1 MSMFNDD
8 SYNDGVNA
16 GKRIAFGC
24 IIASLAILG
33 ILLLT
38 LSSNRKSGHREVN
51 NNSTLP
57 TVSADEPAEEEKP
70 EYTAG
75 KNTRTSDELSF
86 WNMYDGNDREVVVSE
101 DQKSDIRKEKDELL
115 KKLSEDAAEKEK
127 EEKEAKN
134 RFNIKN
140 EGEEPEYVAISRSIS
155 LNGLNEEGFSTD
167 DKGRLTYSING
178 KPASHFGIDVS
189 KNNGYI
195 DWFKAKED
203 GVEFAM
209 LKLGSRGY
217 STGNIQMDDSF
228 ERNIEG
234 CSANGIDVGAYFFS
248 QAVTREEAIEE
259 ANHCVVA
266 LAGKKI
272 RYPVVFDSEAIAN
285 DAYRTENLSAS
296 ELTDCA
302 IAFCEIL
309 AAYGYTPMIGGTKER
324 LVKNMNPVMLQK
336 YGVWLFDT
344 DEKCDYPYRYAI
356 RQYNNEGTVSGIESK
371 VSLDICLISY
381 SER

>member
-1 MSMFNDD
+1 MSMFNDE
-8 SYNDGVNA
+8 SYNDGMNA
-16 GKRIAFGC
+16 GRRVAVGC
-24 IIASLAILG
+24 IVASLAILG

-38 LSSNRKSGHREVN
+38 LSSNRNSVRREVN
-51 NNSTLP
+51 SNSTLP
-57 TVSADEPAEEEKP
+57 TVSADETAEEEKP
-70 EYTAG
+70 EYKAG
-75 KNTRTSDELSF
+75 DNKRTSDELSF
-86 WNMYDGNDREVVVSE
+86 WNMYDGDDRDVVVSE
-101 DQKSDIRKEKDELL
+101 NRKSDIRKEKDDLL
-115 KKLSEDAAEKEK
+115 KKLSEDAAAKEK

-155 LNGLNEEGFSTD
+155 RNELSDDGFATD
-167 DKGRLTYSING
+167 EKGRLTYSING
-178 KPASHFGIDVS
+178 KPSSHFGIDVS
-189 KNNGYI
+189 KNNGNI
-195 DWFKAKED
+195 DWYKAKQD

-217 STGNIQMDDSF
+217 STGNIVMDDHF
-228 ERNIEG
+228 DVNAEG

-259 ANHCVVA
+259 ANYCIVA
-266 LAGKKI
+266 LSGRKLK
-272 RYPVVFDSEAIAN
+272 YPVVFDSEAVAN

-302 IAFCEIL
+302 IAFCETI

-324 LVKNMNPVMLQK
+324 LVKNMNPVLLQR

-371 VSLDICLISY
+371 VSFDICLISY
-381 SER
+381 PER

>member
-1 MSMFNDD
+1 MFNDD

-16 GKRIAFGC
+16 GKRVAAGC
-24 IIASLAILG
+24 IVASLAILG

-38 LSSNRKSGHREVN
+38 LSSNNRHSRREVKSD
-51 NNSTLP
+51 STLP
-57 TVSADEPAEEEKP
+57 TVSADEQNDEKP
-70 EYTAG
+70 EYTSG
-75 KNTRTSDELSF
+75 DNKRTSDELSF
-86 WNMYDGNDREVVVSE
+86 WNMYDGDERDVVISE
-101 DQKSDIRKEKDELL
+101 NKSEIRKEKEDLL

-127 EEKEAKN
+127 QQKEKEN
-134 RFNIKN
+134 SFNIKN

-155 LNGLNEEGFSTD
+155 PNDLSDDGFSKD
-167 DKGRLTYSING
+167 ERGRLSYSSNG
-178 KPASHFGIDVS
+178 KPSSHFGIDVS

-195 DWFKAKED
+195 DWAKAKAD

-217 STGNIQMDDSF
+217 STGNILMDDSF
-228 ERNIEG
+228 EANVIG

-248 QAVTREEAIEE
+248 QAVNREEAIEE
-259 ANHCVVA
+259 ANYCVVA

-272 RYPVVFDSEAIAN
+272 AYPVVFDSEAVAN
-285 DAYRTENLSAS
+285 DSYRTENLSAS

-302 IAFCEIL
+302 IAFCETIR
-309 AAYGYTPMIGGTKER
+309 AYGFTPMIGGTKER
-324 LVKNMNPVMLQK
+324 LVRNMNPLLLQR

-344 DEKCDYPYRYAI
+344 DEKCEYPYRYAI
-356 RQYNNEGTVSGIESK
+356 RQYDNEGTVNGIESK
-371 VSLDICLISY
+371 VSYDICLISY

>member
-16 GKRIAFGC
+16 GKRIAVGC
-24 IIASLAILG
+24 IVASLAILG

-38 LSSNRKSGHREVN
+38 LSSNKKNTRRDVN
-51 NNSTLP
+51 SNSTLP
-57 TVSADEPAEEEKP
+57 TVSAEEVPEEKP

-75 KNTRTSDELSF
+75 KNTRTSDELNF
-86 WNMYDGNDREVVVSE
+86 WNMYDTDEEKVAISGN
-101 DQKSDIRKEKDELL
+101 KSDIRKEKEEIL
-115 KKLSEDAAEKEK
+115 KKISEDAAAKEK
-127 EEKEAKN
+127 EEKESEN

-155 LNGLNEEGFSTD
+155 RNDLSEDGFSTD
-167 DKGRLTYSING
+167 DRGRLTYSING
-178 KPASHFGIDVS
+178 KPSSHTGIDVS
-189 KNNGYI
+189 KNNGDI
-195 DWFKAKED
+195 DWAKVKAD
-203 GVEFAM
+203 GIEFAM

-217 STGNIQMDDSF
+217 STGNVLMDESF
-228 ERNIEG
+228 EKNLAG

-259 ANHCVVA
+259 ANYCVAA

-272 RYPVVFDSEAIAN
+272 RYPVVFDSEAVAN
-285 DAYRTENLSAS
+285 DTYRTESLSAS
-296 ELTDCA
+296 ALTDCA
-302 IAFCEIL
+302 IAFCETV
-309 AAYGYTPMIGGTKER
+309 ASYGYTPMIGGTKER
-324 LVKNMNPVMLQK
+324 LIKNMNPVMLQR

-344 DEKCDYPYRYAI
+344 DEKSDYPYRYAI
-356 RQYNNEGTVSGIESK
+356 RQYNNEGSVNGIESK
-371 VSLDICLISY
+371 VSLDICFISY

>member
-16 GKRIAFGC
+16 GKRIAVGC
-24 IIASLAILG
+24 IVASLAILG

-38 LSSNRKSGHREVN
+38 LSSNKKSGRREVN
-51 NNSTLP
+51 TNSTLP
-57 TVSADEPAEEEKP
+57 TVSADEPENNEKP
-70 EYTAG
+70 EYVAG
-75 KNTRTSDELSF
+75 SNKRTSDELSF
-86 WNMYDGNDREVVVSE
+86 WNMYDSDDRDVVVSE
-101 DQKSDIRKEKDELL
+101 NKNDIRKEKDELL
-115 KKLSEDAAEKEK
+115 KKISEDAAAKER
-127 EEKEAKN
+127 EEKDAEN

-155 LNGLNEEGFSTD
+155 LNELSDNGFSLD
-167 DKGRLTYSING
+167 GNGRLTYSING

-189 KNNGYI
+189 KNNGNI
-195 DWFKAKED
+195 DWAKARED

-217 STGNIQMDDSF
+217 STGNIQMDDYF
-228 ERNIEG
+228 DMNVQG

-259 ANHCVVA
+259 ANYCIVA
-266 LAGKKI
+266 LAGKKLK
-272 RYPVVFDSEAIAN
+272 YPVVFDSESIAN
-285 DAYRTENLSAS
+285 DTYRTENLSAS
-296 ELTDCA
+296 ALTDCA
-302 IAFCEIL
+302 IAFCETI

-324 LVKNMNPVMLQK
+324 LVKDMNPVMLQR

-356 RQYNNEGTVSGIESK
+356 RQYNNEGTVNGVESK